1 VTAQYPPTLL
11 IHGSKDT
18 DVPYEQS
25 ADMDREL
32 TNHRVDHELITVR
45 EAGHGLVGAKPEE
58 TAEALARA
66 VAFVKKHV
74 G

>member
-1 VTAQYPPTLL
+1 LL

-18 DVPYEQS
+18 DVPHEQS

-32 TNHRVDHELITVR
+32 TKHRVDHELITVR
-45 EAGHGLVGAKPEE
+45 EAGHGLVDAKPEE
-58 TAEALARA
+58 AAEACARA

>member
-1 VTAQYPPTLL
+1 
-11 IHGSKDT
+11 
-18 DVPYEQS
+18 
-25 ADMDREL
+25 MDREL
-32 TNHRVDHELITVR
+32 TKHRVDHELIVVR

-58 TAEALARA
+58 VAETSARA